1 MPNPKRRLTIRRKA
15 FRVGPTTIE
24 RDGVTIR
31 RKGFDVPAVTF
42 TIKDRGAPGRGKD
55 IIPKGRRGA
64 MTKAAIDLG
73 FIKKGQK
80 VTDIPNSRMDDFG
93 RALAKKV
100 GATRAF
106 RMFQAQIVFR
116 KRTDSLGKKFQIG
129 RDAIPLGAEK

>member
-42 TIKDRGAPGRGKD
+42 I
-55 IIPKGRRGA
+55 
-64 MTKAAIDLG
+64 
-73 FIKKGQK
+73 IKKGQT

-93 RALAKKV
+93 RALAKKA

-129 RDAIPLGAEK
+129 RDAIPLGEKK